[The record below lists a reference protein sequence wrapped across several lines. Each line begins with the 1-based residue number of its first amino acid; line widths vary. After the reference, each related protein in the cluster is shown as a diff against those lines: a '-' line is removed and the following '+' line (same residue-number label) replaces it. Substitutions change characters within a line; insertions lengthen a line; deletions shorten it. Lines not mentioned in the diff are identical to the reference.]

1 MKKSFTFKQLSESV
15 NMSEVYLRNLSK
27 KPVAGKVY
35 SENDINYDE
44 IKKAMMK
51 KYNNHLDLIANYLGC
66 SIEDFEIVT
75 NTRSNTNYEKIE
87 IDDLVE
93 GEKYL
98 LFSYVNKF
106 EVVFTK
112 MIELDNDTLY
122 VFEIIK
128 EDNKKNTD
136 QYRVLSF
143 DELSNEKRFS
153 IKRTLQ

>member
-15 NMSEVYLRNLSK
+15 SMSEVYLRNLSK

-35 SENDINYDE
+35 NESDINYDE

-66 SIEDFEIVT
+66 SIDDFEIVT

-122 VFEIIK
+122 VFEIVK